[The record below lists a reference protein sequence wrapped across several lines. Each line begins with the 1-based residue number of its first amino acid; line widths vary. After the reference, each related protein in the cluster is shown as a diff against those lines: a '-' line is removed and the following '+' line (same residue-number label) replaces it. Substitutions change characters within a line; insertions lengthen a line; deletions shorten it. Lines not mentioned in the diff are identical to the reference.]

1 MPFYFFFRKGFNTK
15 IRPVIVQTYIVSFEN
30 MGEDSVGPTSVTH
43 KSEGLRGILDA
54 DTPVRIEL
62 PRNLFHECLS
72 DMPKVCFII
81 NNVDSQF
88 PKKNL

>member
-1 MPFYFFFRKGFNTK
+1 M
-15 IRPVIVQTYIVSFEN
+15 
-30 MGEDSVGPTSVTH
+30 VGPTSVTH

-62 PRNLFHECLS
+62 PRNIFHECLS
-72 DMPKVCFII
+72 DMPKVCFPI

-88 PKKNL
+88 PKKNLYYYICC